1 MEFDGEY
8 FPENNIIIYDEQNYR
23 LSQSGYIVNTSDQGV
38 RCFGTNQ
45 VGYSSEY
52 YNVVDTNQRISR
64 IITEMTDYIINISV
78 LKNHSI
84 SGVTLA
90 LKNHFGTCNSPG
102 QMHSN
107 YADPY
112 IPALNAL
119 PVINDKHCLNICDA
133 LFGIRSGGPGGYP
146 QFITNKIIMCEDIV
160 AGDYVGRD
168 LLEENGCDT
177 IYRATHIDTAAE
189 VYDLGTN
196 DPDEMDIIN
205 IINPSTGIDDDNSSR
220 PSKYKILQNFPN
232 PFNSKTQI
240 PFYIPNSS
248 EVSLQMFNV
257 QGQTVRQLIDKTLS
271 SGWHNIIWDGKNDS
285 GSVVSSGVYL
295 CRMQAKDFNKSIIL
309 EFIK

>member
-1 MEFDGEY
+1 
-8 FPENNIIIYDEQNYR
+8 
-23 LSQSGYIVNTSDQGV
+23 
-38 RCFGTNQ
+38 
-45 VGYSSEY
+45 
-52 YNVVDTNQRISR
+52 
-64 IITEMTDYIINISV
+64 
-78 LKNHSI
+78 
-84 SGVTLA
+84 
-90 LKNHFGTCNSPG
+90 
-102 QMHSN
+102 
-107 YADPY
+107 
-112 IPALNAL
+112 LNAL
-119 PVINDKHCLNICDA
+119 SVINDKACVNVCDA

-146 QFITNKIIMCEDIV
+146 QFVTNKIIISEDIV
-160 AGDYVGRD
+160 ATDYIGRE
-168 LLEENGCDT
+168 LLDENGCNT
-177 IYRATHIDTAAE
+177 IGLATHIDTAATD
-189 VYDLGTN
+189 YDLGTN

-248 EVSLQMFNV
+248 EVSLQMFNI